1 MLLSF
6 NVVEL
11 CVVTIN
17 EKLWTHA
24 REVRRALEYNEKAAD
39 IVKAFFSRENYTQ
52 KYQMGWFHRSEEAC
66 GLVERF
72 TKNDIFIND
81 EGMYV

>member
-24 REVRRALEYNEKAAD
+24 REVRRALKYNEKTAD

-52 KYQMGWFHRSEEAC
+52 KYQMGWFHRSGEAC

-72 TKNDIFIND
+72 AKNDIYIND